1 MRDTFHLVLAVAV
14 LGIFLLAFVATP
26 RVERAA
32 SVGGSVSLLRV
43 APIARRQQLLSTTVE
58 RMYGPGSV
66 QVQVQRRQSLLST
79 VSEIDRAMGNSEDG
93 YRENRDR
100 IGRVQATGVAQHSL
114 DEGLPTLTSST
125 IWSRGSPQNQGW
137 SGGDFEAG
145 SSDNTGTGK
154 IKGA

>member
-1 MRDTFHLVLAVAV
+1 MMRETFHLVLAVAA
-14 LGIFLLAFVATP
+14 LGIFLLALVATP

-43 APIARRQQLLSTTVE
+43 ARHQQLLSTVE
-58 RMYGPGSV
+58 HMYGPGSA
-66 QVQVQRRQSLLST
+66 QLQVQRRQSLLNT